1 MKGKIKYEYLSLM
14 HPNEVD
20 EWLFENASK
29 LDYETKRAVFSL
41 MHFVHMVG
49 AFFND
54 HEDELDKF
62 VAYTQGETG
71 EKSTLH

>member
-1 MKGKIKYEYLSLM
+1 
-14 HPNEVD
+14 
-20 EWLFENASK
+20 
-29 LDYETKRAVFSL
+29 

-71 EKSTLH
+71 EESTLH

>member
-1 MKGKIKYEYLSLM
+1 MKIKYEYLRLM
-14 HPNEVD
+14 HLDEVD
-20 EWLFENASK
+20 EWLFDNASK
-29 LDYETKRAVFSL
+29 LDDETKRAVFSL

-71 EKSTLH
+71 EEHSLH